1 MRIVKIKAVDGI
13 PIGKIKVTRSGE
25 YVGLDV
31 DDVRGGGVGVALD
44 EDEVTEL
51 IRALQDTL
59 AEVQAYQT

>member
-1 MRIVKIKAVDGI
+1 MRIVKIKAVNGI
-13 PIGKIKVTRSGE
+13 PIGQVKVTRSGE

-44 EDEVTEL
+44 EDEVMEL
-51 IRALQDTL
+51 IDALTTTL